1 MYGAAGR
8 MADPGSQRQG
18 GLMKKLTKYF
28 FEGLIF
34 LVPAV
39 VTVYV
44 IYIVFSK
51 IDGLFR
57 FSIPGMGFVV
67 TLATITFIGFVASN
81 LLTRRL
87 VAVVDRSLRR
97 LPLVRMIYMSVKDLT
112 GAFVGEKK
120 RFDKPVLVK
129 LSPAS
134 DAQVIGFVT
143 AESLEAYGL
152 TDSVAVYLPQSYNFA
167 GNLIIV
173 PRDQVTRLKAE
184 SGQVMSFIV
193 SGGVTGHDAV

>member
-1 MYGAAGR
+1 
-8 MADPGSQRQG
+8 
-18 GLMKKLTKYF
+18 MKKLTKYF

-34 LVPAV
+34 LVPAL

-44 IYIVFSK
+44 IYFVFSK

-57 FSIPGMGFVV
+57 FRVPGMGFVV
-67 TLATITFIGFVASN
+67 TIAAITFIGFVASN

-87 VAVVDRSLRR
+87 LAVVDRSLRR

-129 LSPAS
+129 LSS
-134 DAQVIGFVT
+134 GGEVQVIGFVT
-143 AESLEAYGL
+143 EESLDAYGL
-152 TDSVAVYLPQSYNFA
+152 MDSVAVYLPQSYNFA

-184 SGQVMSFIV
+184 SGQVMAFIV
-193 SGGVTGHDAV
+193 SGGVTGHDAAI